1 MVKVNIKK
9 NIAPILLVIAM
20 VVSIIILCPKPMQ
33 NDTFWSIKVGEKLV
47 KDGTW
52 DVDTFSMHDGLKYV
66 AHHFFTD
73 VVIYFAYVLGGFTGL
88 YVLEILMAL
97 GLAWIL
103 YLLNKE
109 LCGSKKL
116 SYSML
121 CIQMVLLT
129 LFISVR
135 AQMISYILFALELLL
150 LEKSRKQD
158 KLKYYIGLGIIPLL
172 LTNFHMGV
180 APFYFILLGVYGL
193 DALNIKFLWL
203 KPNVKP
209 NIKRFKTLIV
219 IGIIGIILY
228 YT

>member
-73 VVIYFAYVLGGFTGL
+73 VVIYFAYVLGGLTGL

-135 AQMISYILFALELLL
+135 AQMISYI
-150 LEKSRKQD
+150 
-158 KLKYYIGLGIIPLL
+158 
-172 LTNFHMGV
+172 
-180 APFYFILLGVYGL
+180 
-193 DALNIKFLWL
+193 
-203 KPNVKP
+203 
-209 NIKRFKTLIV
+209 
-219 IGIIGIILY
+219 
-228 YT
+228 